1 MNAPDA
7 CLSHL
12 GTPKVRYSER
22 RLAKRHAKE
31 AMRAHGAKA
40 SVYACPEPLCLG
52 WHVTTRPG
60 RDR

>member
-12 GTPKVRYSER
+12 GVPKVRYSER
-22 RLAKRHAKE
+22 RTAKRHAKE
-31 AMRAHGAKA
+31 AQRAHRTKA
-40 SVYACPEPLCLG
+40 GVYPCACGG